1 MSCVRLTCVF
11 VCLCL
16 IYEWLLGVWTWF
28 SVNVTHSSKH
38 NNNQK
43 CLCVFSLCLWTCW
56 VFAVWMC
63 IYFLIVMTY
72 THFRQVVCAFV
83 FACGTCCAGPTA
95 AGQKH
100 CIELNVK
107 TNIKHKLN
115 NNQPPCPLCSLPH
128 TLHTLLYNVSLG
140 GGLWRVQG
148 IGVVQ
153 MLVQFV
159 LPADANSLHQLPHY
173 RATGCW
179 NQC

>member
-1 MSCVRLTCVF
+1 MCFKRTLHKIPCLLYFSPTMSCVRLTCVF

-115 NNQPPCPLCSLPH
+115 NNQPPCPLCSQPH
-128 TLHTLLYNVSLG
+128 TLHTLLYNVSFFFFLFVG
-140 GGLWRVQG
+140 GVSFYGGSRA
-148 IGVVQ
+148 
-153 MLVQFV
+153 LVW
-159 LPADANSLHQLPHY
+159 
-173 RATGCW
+173 CK
-179 NQC
+179 C